1 MAHIRLDDKRI
12 ELNAGEPRIGTGDD
26 AQVRLDAGQEKGTL
40 AIIMAGRQLLFS
52 DSRNAGSTALLP
64 ALGAA
69 ASVDWK
75 CPTIGGNR
83 AGVSAEEPMRAT
95 LEVVTEGV
103 LDESVHR
110 LRAPL
115 AHIGHGEHTDVVAA
129 DDDFSGPCAGI
140 QRRESN
146 SFVVDNDSTNQTCLS
161 SERVPGD
168 RALNSDTAV
177 RFFGAKVIFRSEPEI
192 VDADGATDL
201 LVIQDC

>member
-40 AIIMAGRQLLFS
+40 AIIMAGRQLRFS
-52 DSRNAGSTALLP
+52 DSRKAGSTALLP
-64 ALGAA
+64 ALCAA
-69 ASVDWK
+69 AAVDWK

-83 AGVSAEEPMRAT
+83 AGVFAEEPMRAT

-115 AHIGHGEHTDVVAA
+115 AHIGRGEHPDVVAA

-146 SFVVDNDSTNQTCLS
+146 WFVVDNDSTNQTCLS

-168 RALNSDTAV
+168 RALKSDTAV
-177 RFFGAKVIFRSEPEI
+177 RFGGAKVIFRSEPEI
-192 VDADGATDL
+192 VDADGETVL